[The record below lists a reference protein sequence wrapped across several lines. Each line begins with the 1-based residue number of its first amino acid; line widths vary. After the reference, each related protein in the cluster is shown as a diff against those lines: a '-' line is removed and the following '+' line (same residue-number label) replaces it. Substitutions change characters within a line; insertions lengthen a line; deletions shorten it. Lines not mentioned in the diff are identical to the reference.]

1 MTETDKRQIESK
13 TEKEPEQER
22 EKEREQGPDRKWRPL
37 FPGGIW

>member
-1 MTETDKRQIESK
+1 MTETDKRQIQSK

-37 FPGGIW
+37 FPDGIW